1 MQVEFVLLV
10 LSLLFFVSILTD
22 KIGYR
27 LGVPALLLFLAVGM
41 LFGPDGI
48 GKWIGTDG
56 IGYMV
61 NIGTAQALGTVALSI
76 ILFSGGMDTKITEIR
91 PVIWQGVT
99 LATLGVLLTMLITGL
114 IIYLVFG
121 WLHSV
126 GTLSL
131 MMALLIAATMSST
144 DSASVF
150 SILRTNGI
158 QFKHG
163 LKPIL
168 ELESGAN
175 DPMAYILTVTLIG
188 IVTGDGTDTITP
200 LEIIQNVLIQLV
212 MGAVMGFAFGKLV
225 VQLLKRVRLS
235 NQSLY
240 PIMVLSACVFI
251 FGVTYYMKGNP
262 YLAVYIGG
270 LIIGNTKFTR
280 KRQTKSFFD
289 GLTWLAQL
297 VMFLMLGLM
306 VRPPELMS
314 WEVWVPC
321 LIISVVMIF
330 VSRPISVFLCM
341 LPFKQYKLQDRL
353 MLSWVGLKGAVP
365 IIFAIM
371 CVAENVPHASLLFN
385 IVFACTLVSLL
396 VQGTTL
402 NRMARRLHLV
412 APAELERHL
421 YYFDIDLPEEIES
434 LARER
439 EVDESLMQRGNCLKD
454 LAIPKGTLV
463 IMVRR
468 GENFFIPTGST
479 ELQLGDQLLIIS
491 DHDAAVA
498 KEALEK
504 AEEEENDIIELQIM
518 NNTVDFVKTMWRKM
532 KGEDTKRP
540 TTNDQRLI

>member
-27 LGVPALLLFLAVGM
+27 LGVPALLLFLTVGM

-121 WLHSV
+121 WLHSI

-385 IVFACTLVSLL
+385 VVFACTLVSLL

-439 EVDESLMQRGNCLKD
+439 EVDENLMQRGNCLKD

-532 KGEDTKRP
+532 KGEDIKRP
-540 TTNDQRLI
+540 TTND

>member
-114 IIYLVFG
+114 IIYLLFG

-385 IVFACTLVSLL
+385 VVFACTLVSLL

-412 APAELERHL
+412 AQAELERHL
-421 YYFDIDLPEEIES
+421 YYFDIDLPEEIKS

-532 KGEDTKRP
+532 KGEDTKRL
-540 TTNDQRLI
+540 TTND

>member
-27 LGVPALLLFLAVGM
+27 LGVPALLLFLTVGM

-385 IVFACTLVSLL
+385 VVFACTLVSLL

-412 APAELERHL
+412 APAEMERHL

-540 TTNDQRLI
+540 TTND

>member
-27 LGVPALLLFLAVGM
+27 LGVPALLLFLTVGM

-385 IVFACTLVSLL
+385 VVFACTLVSLL

-439 EVDESLMQRGNCLKD
+439 EVDENLMQRGNCLKD

-540 TTNDQRLI
+540 TTND

>member
-10 LSLLFFVSILTD
+10 LSLLFFISILTD

-27 LGVPALLLFLAVGM
+27 LGVPALLLFLSVGM

-61 NIGTAQALGTVALSI
+61 NVGTAQALGTVALSI

-91 PVIWQGVT
+91 RVLAPGVT
-99 LATLGVLLTMLITGL
+99 LATLGVLFTMLITGL
-114 IIYLVFG
+114 IIDVVFDWMHPLWKG
-121 WLHSV
+121 
-126 GTLSL
+126 SL
-131 MMALLIAATMSST
+131 AMSLLIAATMSST

-150 SILRTNGI
+150 SILRTNGV
-158 QFKHG
+158 QLKHG
-163 LKPIL
+163 LKPLL

-175 DPMAYILTVTLIG
+175 DPMAYILTITLIG
-188 IVTGDGTDTITP
+188 IVTEGSENFTV

-212 MGAVMGFAFGKLV
+212 MGGVMGFAFGKMI
-225 VQLLKRVRLS
+225 VQLLKRVHLS

-251 FGVTYYMKGNP
+251 FAVTYYLKGNP

-270 LIIGNTKFTR
+270 LLIGNTKFAR

-306 VRPPELMS
+306 VRPLELMS
-314 WEVWVPC
+314 WQVAITC
-321 LIISVVMIF
+321 LIISFVMIF
-330 VSRPISVFLCM
+330 VSRPLSVFLCM
-341 LPFKQYKLQDRL
+341 WPFKKYKIQDRI

-365 IIFAIM
+365 IIFAIL
-371 CVAENVPHASLLFN
+371 CVAENVPNANMLFN
-385 IVFACTLVSLL
+385 VVFACTLFSLL

-402 NRMARRLHLV
+402 NKVAKRLHLV
-412 APAELERHL
+412 MPAEQEHRL

-439 EVDESLMQRGNCLKD
+439 EVDETLMKRGNCLKD

-468 GENFFIPTGST
+468 GENFFIPTGTT
-479 ELQLGDQLLIIS
+479 ELRLKDQLLIIS
-491 DHDAAVA
+491 DHDATEA
-498 KEALEK
+498 KKALEK
-504 AEEEENDIIELQIM
+504 ADEEENDIIELQFM
-518 NNTVDFVKTMWRKM
+518 NNTIDFVKNTWRKM
-532 KGEDTKRP
+532 KGEDTNDQRP
-540 TTNDQRLI
+540 TTND

>member
-1 MQVEFVLLV
+1 
-10 LSLLFFVSILTD
+10 
-22 KIGYR
+22 
-27 LGVPALLLFLAVGM
+27 
-41 LFGPDGI
+41 
-48 GKWIGTDG
+48 
-56 IGYMV
+56 
-61 NIGTAQALGTVALSI
+61 
-76 ILFSGGMDTKITEIR
+76 
-91 PVIWQGVT
+91 
-99 LATLGVLLTMLITGL
+99 
-114 IIYLVFG
+114 
-121 WLHSV
+121 
-126 GTLSL
+126 
-131 MMALLIAATMSST
+131 
-144 DSASVF
+144 
-150 SILRTNGI
+150 
-158 QFKHG
+158 
-163 LKPIL
+163 
-168 ELESGAN
+168 
-175 DPMAYILTVTLIG
+175 
-188 IVTGDGTDTITP
+188 
-200 LEIIQNVLIQLV
+200 
-212 MGAVMGFAFGKLV
+212 
-225 VQLLKRVRLS
+225 
-235 NQSLY
+235 
-240 PIMVLSACVFI
+240 
-251 FGVTYYMKGNP
+251 
-262 YLAVYIGG
+262 
-270 LIIGNTKFTR
+270 
-280 KRQTKSFFD
+280 
-289 GLTWLAQL
+289 
-297 VMFLMLGLM
+297 MFLMLGLM

-385 IVFACTLVSLL
+385 VVFACTLVSLL

-518 NNTVDFVKTMWRKM
+518 NNTVDFVKSMWRKM

-540 TTNDQRLI
+540 TTND

>member
-27 LGVPALLLFLAVGM
+27 FGVPALLLFLTVGM

-61 NIGTAQALGTVALSI
+61 NIGTAQALGTISLSI

-91 PVIWQGVT
+91 PVVAQGVT
-99 LATLGVLLTMLITGL
+99 LATIGVLLTMLITGV
-114 IIYLVFG
+114 IIYFVFG
-121 WLHSV
+121 WVQSV
-126 GTLSL
+126 GTMSL
-131 MMALLIAATMSST
+131 AMALLIAATMSST

-163 LKPIL
+163 LKPLL

-175 DPMAYILTVTLIG
+175 DPMAYILTITLIE
-188 IVTGDGTDTITP
+188 IVTNGTADISA

-212 MGAVMGFAFGKLV
+212 MGAVIGFAFGKLV

-251 FGVTYYMKGNP
+251 FGVTYYLKGNP

-306 VRPPELMS
+306 VRPPQLLS

-330 VSRPISVFLCM
+330 VSRPVSVFLCM
-341 LPFKQYKLQDRL
+341 LPFKQYKAQDRL

-371 CVAENVPHASLLFN
+371 CVAENVPYASLLFN
-385 IVFACTLVSLL
+385 VVFACTLVSLL
-396 VQGTTL
+396 VQGTSL
-402 NRMARRLHLV
+402 NRMAKRLHLA
-412 APAELERHL
+412 APAEEERHL

-439 EVDESLMQRGNCLKD
+439 EVDEGLMKRGNCLKD
-454 LAIPKGTLV
+454 LTIPKGTLV

-491 DHDAAVA
+491 DHDAKVA

-518 NNTVDFVKTMWRKM
+518 NNTIDFAKNMWRKM
-532 KGEDTKRP
+532 KGEDTKQP
-540 TTNDQRLI
+540 TAND

>member
-27 LGVPALLLFLAVGM
+27 FGVPALLLFLTVGM

-91 PVIWQGVT
+91 PVVAPGVT
-99 LATLGVLLTMLITGL
+99 LATIGVLLTMLITGV
-114 IIYLVFG
+114 IIYFVFG
-121 WLHSV
+121 WVHSV
-126 GTLSL
+126 GTMSL
-131 MMALLIAATMSST
+131 AMSLLIAATMSST

-163 LKPIL
+163 LKPLL

-188 IVTGDGTDTITP
+188 IVTNGTADISA

-212 MGAVMGFAFGKLV
+212 MGAVIGFAFGKLV

-251 FGVTYYMKGNP
+251 FGVTYYLKGNP

-306 VRPPELMS
+306 VRPPQLLS
-314 WEVWVPC
+314 WEVWLPC

-330 VSRPISVFLCM
+330 VSRPVSVFLCM
-341 LPFKQYKLQDRL
+341 LPFKQYKAQDRL

-371 CVAENVPHASLLFN
+371 CVAENVPYASLLFN
-385 IVFACTLVSLL
+385 VVFACTLVSLL
-396 VQGTTL
+396 VQGTSL
-402 NRMARRLHLV
+402 NKMAKRLHLA
-412 APAELERHL
+412 APAEAEHHL

-439 EVDESLMQRGNCLKD
+439 EVDESLMKRGNCLKD

-491 DHDAAVA
+491 DHDAKVA

-518 NNTVDFVKTMWRKM
+518 NNTIDFAKNMWRKM
-532 KGEDTKRP
+532 KGEDTKQP
-540 TTNDQRLI
+540 TTND

>member
-27 LGVPALLLFLAVGM
+27 LGVPALLLFLTVGM

-270 LIIGNTKFTR
+270 LIIVTP
-280 KRQTKSFFD
+280 SSP
-289 GLTWLAQL
+289 AS
-297 VMFLMLGLM
+297 
-306 VRPPELMS
+306 VR
-314 WEVWVPC
+314 
-321 LIISVVMIF
+321 
-330 VSRPISVFLCM
+330 
-341 LPFKQYKLQDRL
+341 
-353 MLSWVGLKGAVP
+353 LSP
-365 IIFAIM
+365 
-371 CVAENVPHASLLFN
+371 S
-385 IVFACTLVSLL
+385 
-396 VQGTTL
+396 
-402 NRMARRLHLV
+402 
-412 APAELERHL
+412 
-421 YYFDIDLPEEIES
+421 
-434 LARER
+434 
-439 EVDESLMQRGNCLKD
+439 
-454 LAIPKGTLV
+454 
-463 IMVRR
+463 
-468 GENFFIPTGST
+468 ST
-479 ELQLGDQLLIIS
+479 
-491 DHDAAVA
+491 V
-498 KEALEK
+498 
-504 AEEEENDIIELQIM
+504 
-518 NNTVDFVKTMWRKM
+518 
-532 KGEDTKRP
+532 
-540 TTNDQRLI
+540 

>member
-385 IVFACTLVSLL
+385 VVFACTLVSLL

-412 APAELERHL
+412 APAEMERHL

-540 TTNDQRLI
+540 TTND

>member
-1 MQVEFVLLV
+1 
-10 LSLLFFVSILTD
+10 
-22 KIGYR
+22 
-27 LGVPALLLFLAVGM
+27 
-41 LFGPDGI
+41 
-48 GKWIGTDG
+48 
-56 IGYMV
+56 
-61 NIGTAQALGTVALSI
+61 
-76 ILFSGGMDTKITEIR
+76 
-91 PVIWQGVT
+91 
-99 LATLGVLLTMLITGL
+99 
-114 IIYLVFG
+114 
-121 WLHSV
+121 
-126 GTLSL
+126 
-131 MMALLIAATMSST
+131 
-144 DSASVF
+144 
-150 SILRTNGI
+150 
-158 QFKHG
+158 
-163 LKPIL
+163 
-168 ELESGAN
+168 
-175 DPMAYILTVTLIG
+175 
-188 IVTGDGTDTITP
+188 
-200 LEIIQNVLIQLV
+200 
-212 MGAVMGFAFGKLV
+212 MGFAFGKLV

-385 IVFACTLVSLL
+385 VVFACTLVSLL

-439 EVDESLMQRGNCLKD
+439 EVDENLMQRGNCLKD

-532 KGEDTKRP
+532 KGEDIKRP
-540 TTNDQRLI
+540 TTND

>member
-540 TTNDQRLI
+540 TTND

>member
-385 IVFACTLVSLL
+385 VVFACTLVSLL

-532 KGEDTKRP
+532 KGEDTKRL

>member
-27 LGVPALLLFLAVGM
+27 LGVPALLLFLTVGM

-385 IVFACTLVSLL
+385 VVFACTLVSLL

-439 EVDESLMQRGNCLKD
+439 EVDENLMQRGNCLKD

-532 KGEDTKRP
+532 KGEDTKRL
-540 TTNDQRLI
+540 TTND

>member
-27 LGVPALLLFLAVGM
+27 LGVPALLLFLTVGM

-385 IVFACTLVSLL
+385 VVFACTLVSLL

-412 APAELERHL
+412 APAEMERHL

>member
-385 IVFACTLVSLL
+385 VVFACTLVSLL

-439 EVDESLMQRGNCLKD
+439 EVDENLMQRGNCLKD

-540 TTNDQRLI
+540 TTND

>member
-27 LGVPALLLFLAVGM
+27 LGVPALLLFLTVGM

-385 IVFACTLVSLL
+385 VVFACTLVSLL

-439 EVDESLMQRGNCLKD
+439 EVDENLMQRGNCLKD

-532 KGEDTKRP
+532 KGEDIKRP
-540 TTNDQRLI
+540 TTND

>member
-27 LGVPALLLFLAVGM
+27 LGVPALLLFLTVGM

-385 IVFACTLVSLL
+385 VVFACTLVSLL

-540 TTNDQRLI
+540 TTND

>member
-61 NIGTAQALGTVALSI
+61 NIGTAQALGTVALLI

-188 IVTGDGTDTITP
+188 IVTGDGTNTITP

-212 MGAVMGFAFGKLV
+212 MGAIMGFAFGKLV

-371 CVAENVPHASLLFN
+371 CVAENVPYANLLFN
-385 IVFACTLVSLL
+385 VVFACTLVSLL
-396 VQGTTL
+396 VQGATL

-412 APAELERHL
+412 APAEMERHL

-434 LARER
+434 
-439 EVDESLMQRGNCLKD
+439 
-454 LAIPKGTLV
+454 TL
-463 IMVRR
+463 R
-468 GENFFIPTGST
+468 
-479 ELQLGDQLLIIS
+479 
-491 DHDAAVA
+491 
-498 KEALEK
+498 
-504 AEEEENDIIELQIM
+504 
-518 NNTVDFVKTMWRKM
+518 
-532 KGEDTKRP
+532 
-540 TTNDQRLI
+540 

>member
-99 LATLGVLLTMLITGL
+99 LATLGVLLTMLVTGV
-114 IIYLVFG
+114 IVYLVFG

-131 MMALLIAATMSST
+131 ALALLIAATMSST

-188 IVTGDGTDTITP
+188 IVTGDGTDTVTP

-385 IVFACTLVSLL
+385 VVFACTLVSLL

-532 KGEDTKRP
+532 KGEDTKRL